1 MTVAQ
6 LRNTAEASP
15 VIRVA
20 IVCGP
25 ETAVLAGSLETLL
38 AEAKGRAADFRKA
51 IRAGGFPNF
60 KKEMV

>member
-1 MTVAQ
+1 M
-6 LRNTAEASP
+6 
-15 VIRVA
+15 IRVA